1 MQCYLVAK
9 CAGPLT
15 QVILFS
21 GHPLTL
27 EVGATE
33 ATTATDMDQV
43 LRGFAFL
50 QHTKIDVT
58 KIWWNIQ
65 TTENFPNLKFWSYL
79 KDIVS
84 SLQSTIKVFIFLHY
98 NSAQKIDKNLEIHL
112 PKYWL
117 WTCFNLLLKRRQPYL
132 DIDWEGKKR
141 KKRTQKDEKRL
152 QCILRPSERER
163 TRDVLLKGKAIAH
176 KSTSRYKGSLGIE

>member
-58 KIWWNIQ
+58 KI
-65 TTENFPNLKFWSYL
+65 
-79 KDIVS
+79 
-84 SLQSTIKVFIFLHY
+84 
-98 NSAQKIDKNLEIHL
+98 
-112 PKYWL
+112 
-117 WTCFNLLLKRRQPYL
+117 
-132 DIDWEGKKR
+132 
-141 KKRTQKDEKRL
+141 
-152 QCILRPSERER
+152 
-163 TRDVLLKGKAIAH
+163 
-176 KSTSRYKGSLGIE
+176 